1 MKRLSGKNRRT
12 GRAPRPI
19 VFKGIFFRLRPCF
32 SFPAA
37 HSSPAAA
44 ASERDSIPDG
54 GTDRFLCGPV
64 EGVPGIAGG
73 TTEKHAGKSSPPI
86 AGKAGKRL
94 SPSLSA
100 ARKGRHPD
108 SEAQR
113 ETFFPAVPRTEKA
126 AGKDSAFPAAAI
138 IRFRKSSVF
147 YLMLAASFKRLK
159 ISLKSSAEIPGA
171 NSSSTAGRSGT
182 GWPSGMPWMASS
194 GFPSCGWFP
203 FQIRAICS

>member
-1 MKRLSGKNRRT
+1 MRPRRGSSGDRR
-12 GRAPRPI
+12 
-19 VFKGIFFRLRPCF
+19 
-32 SFPAA
+32 
-37 HSSPAAA
+37 
-44 ASERDSIPDG
+44 RDDG
-54 GTDRFLCGPV
+54 KTCRKIL
-64 EGVPGIAGG
+64 
-73 TTEKHAGKSSPPI
+73 PPI

-113 ETFFPAVPRTEKA
+113 ESFFPAVPRTEKA

-171 NSSSTAGRSGT
+171 NSSSTAGKSGT